1 VNADAAPVR
10 REVLAQ
16 IGVPEDRTVVLYA
29 PTYRD
34 TLTTRVYSAR
44 RFDELDLDELTRRLG
59 PEYVVLVRG
68 HNNNQREADRVGRA
82 ATVVDVTDHPDINAL
97 TLAADVAVLDYSSL
111 RFDWALTGKPMVF
124 FVPDLESYFGLR
136 APLFPF
142 EESAPGPWARTTG
155 EVADLLADPRALSHR
170 YAADLAAFNQRFNE
184 LNDGHATE
192 RVLATF
198 LDESFPWRQ
207 G

>member
-1 VNADAAPVR
+1 M
-10 REVLAQ
+10 
-16 IGVPEDRTVVLYA
+16 YA
-29 PTYRD
+29 
-34 TLTTRVYSAR
+34 AR
-44 RFDELDLDELTRRLG
+44 RFDDLDLGELTRRLG

-82 ATVVDVTDHPDINAL
+82 AAIVDVTDYPDINEL

-111 RFDWALTGKPMVF
+111 RFDWAITGKPMVF

-142 EESAPGPWARTTG
+142 EDSAPGPWARTTA
-155 EVADLLADPRALSHR
+155 EVAEHLT
-170 YAADLAAFNQRFNE
+170 DLAGVRARHAAELEAFNQRFNA
-184 LNDGHATE
+184 LHDGRATE

-198 LDESFPWRQ
+198 LDDSAPWRVPPS
-207 G
+207 